1 MTNNCPKGFIELHF
15 NTGKSVLINVNM
27 ISFIA
32 DTNEENKSNNRNC
45 HIFPIGHNNG
55 GFYVKETYNTVIKAI
70 KNTIE

>member
-1 MTNNCPKGFIELHF
+1 
-15 NTGKSVLINVNM
+15 M

-45 HIFPIGHNNG
+45 HILPIGHNNG